1 MAFEVGNLLGAVSNL
16 TTAFGKERSLK
27 SFLKT
32 VDDFGIQVNNNF
44 EVNLYGLNDVTFFV
58 QDISFGGLS

>member
-1 MAFEVGNLLGAVSNL
+1 MAFDIGNLLGAASNL
-16 TTAFGKERSLK
+16 NSAFGKEKSLK

-44 EVNLYGLNDVTFFV
+44 EVTLYGLNDITFFV
-58 QDISFGGLS
+58 QDVSFGSVD

>member
-1 MAFEVGNLLGAVSNL
+1 MAFEVGNLLGAASNL